1 MSDKEYLPEL
11 QIGQTYDIG
20 PYGEITEITPFS
32 NAKGITAYVDQDFK
46 QLYEGIARRTGLNFK
61 EIMKEQMKLF
71 SIISRS
77 EYETMTRNH
86 DLEETAKLISEG
98 ILKMR
103 G

>member
-1 MSDKEYLPEL
+1 MTEEYLPEL
-11 QIGQTYDIG
+11 KIGQMFSIDING
-20 PYGEITEITPFS
+20 DITEITPFS
-32 NAKGITAYVDQDFK
+32 KVQGVTAYVDKDFK
-46 QLYEGIARRTGLNFK
+46 QLYEDIAKRTGLNFK

-98 ILKMR
+98 ILKMK